1 MTNLLLLDS
10 KHSNFPWHWPRH
22 STTNKRNVD
31 NISPIVRNQTFEG
44 SRTHVNP
51 AKSTSG
57 SPRAMEPAQSQG
69 WTWLSSLLECRSSLP
84 PSWDCGSWP
93 ATSPSTPPQVVDIYL
108 SYPFKSQ
115 EQSQFSQIKL
125 PFLLQTQRESL
136 IQNPQV
142 LLSIQISLKSLKRLK
157 NPEFWSKILCQ
168 NPKKPM
174 PKCHLSRPGAAPH
187 LLQAAAG
194 ASVFTSH
201 YQPVAANDGIMMG
214 YGISNMAIV
223 IVMVI

>member
-1 MTNLLLLDS
+1 M
-10 KHSNFPWHWPRH
+10 HWPRH
-22 STTNKRNVD
+22 STTNKRNAD
-31 NISPIVRNQTFEG
+31 NISPIVRNQNFEG

-93 ATSPSTPPQVVDIYL
+93 ATSPSTPHQVVDIYL
-108 SYPFKSQ
+108 SYPFKPQ
-115 EQSQFSQIKL
+115 EWSQFSPIKV

-142 LLSIQISLKSLKRLK
+142 LQYIDLLKIIAKSRVPVK
-157 NPEFWSKILCQ
+157 NPMPKSK
-168 NPKKPM
+168 KKTM

-194 ASVFTSH
+194 ASFFTSH
-201 YQPVAANDGIMMG
+201 YQSASGSQWSYYDGIW
-214 YGISNMAIV
+214 Y
-223 IVMVI
+223 